1 MTHIK
6 VCTRTLNERKL
17 VKDQLG
23 KDEREPRK
31 GTMKGN
37 HERGTL
43 KGEPKK
49 SATAHGEDCANM
61 LAWRWIVASSG
72 ENGIIYSVL
81 RMAPKS

>member
-1 MTHIK
+1 MTHRK

-31 GTMKGN
+31 GSK
-37 HERGTL
+37 
-43 KGEPKK
+43 KVEPKK
-49 SATAHGEDCANM
+49 SATADGEDCDYI

-72 ENGIIYSVL
+72 EYGITQ
-81 RMAPKS
+81 